1 MIALRVGL
9 LMTAWIAAILQIIF
23 GQYVEIF
30 SDIGAI
36 SLGLFLI
43 IILPSLKWDSFL
55 ILAMLMI
62 LGWLLLDG
70 LPSQEILLSG
80 GRFILIFAALIATM
94 TLSKAT
100 ASTMPS
106 VRLTQRKLA
115 MLTPEASSAGLQ
127 IAGHVFGG
135 IINTGSFA
143 VLSAALPRNSDEH
156 RRKLAAEAA
165 LRGMVTS
172 AVWSPFFVAFAVGE
186 GFVGTN
192 YAWIAMGIGI
202 ATSIL
207 FTLICCYVFSPEFS
221 RNTLRASLACL
232 TPISLRVI
240 VVLTTVLGF
249 ALIFNLTALS
259 AVVITMPILVCVQF
273 ARHPGNFW
281 RIITSTRDGLSQI
294 SDDLIIISG
303 AMFIGYIA
311 IHTDGLEQMGLI
323 GEHNVYPGW
332 VALIST
338 PVVMMLA
345 SIIGIHPVISSTVML
360 ALFSYGGAAVHPALL
375 MHSHL
380 IGWGAGT
387 MSSVASLSVITCAR
401 LYQIKSTSLALGHN
415 MIVAFL
421 FALLGG
427 AILSVINMLI
437 YQQP

>member
-1 MIALRVGL
+1 MTSLRVSL
-9 LMTAWIAAILQIIF
+9 LLLAWFSAILQIVF
-23 GQYVEIF
+23 GQSVEMF
-30 SDIGAI
+30 SNIGAVL
-36 SLGLFLI
+36 LGLFLL
-43 IILPSLKWDSFL
+43 IILPRLKWDSYL
-55 ILAMLMI
+55 ILIMLGVM
-62 LGWLLLDG
+62 GWFLLNG
-70 LPSQEILLSG
+70 LPTQELLFSG
-80 GRFILIFAALIATM
+80 GRFILIFVALIATM

-100 ASTMPS
+100 ASTMSS
-106 VRLTQRKLA
+106 VRLTQRNLA
-115 MLTPEASSAGLQ
+115 LLTPEASSAGLQ

-143 VLSAALPRNSDEH
+143 VLSAALPRNSDDH

-186 GFVGTN
+186 GFVGTT
-192 YAWIAMGIGI
+192 YAWIAIAIGLV
-202 ATSIL
+202 TSII
-207 FTLICCYVFSPEFS
+207 FTLICCYVFSPQFS
-221 RNTLRASLACL
+221 WNTIRASLACL
-232 TPISLRVI
+232 TPISMRVI
-240 VVLTTVLGF
+240 IVLTTVLGF
-249 ALIFNLTALS
+249 ALVFNLTALS
-259 AVVITMPILVCVQF
+259 AVVISMPILVCVQF
-273 ARHPGNFW
+273 LRHPGNIR
-281 RIITSTRDGLSQI
+281 RIITSTHDGLALI

-311 IHTDGLEQMGLI
+311 INTDGLEQMGLI
-323 GEHNVYPGW
+323 GEHSIYPGW

-345 SIIGIHPVISSTVML
+345 SVVGIHPVISSTVML
-360 ALFSYGGAAVHPALL
+360 ALFSYGGASVHPALL

-401 LYQIKSTSLALGHN
+401 LYRVKSTSLALGHN

-427 AILSVINMLI
+427 GILSLLNMLI
-437 YQQP
+437 YHP

>member
-1 MIALRVGL
+1 MTSLRVSL
-9 LMTAWIAAILQIIF
+9 LLLAWFSAILQIVF
-23 GQYVEIF
+23 GQSVEMF
-30 SDIGAI
+30 SNIGAVL
-36 SLGLFLI
+36 LGLFLL
-43 IILPSLKWDSFL
+43 IILPKLKWDSYL
-55 ILAMLMI
+55 ILIMLGVM
-62 LGWLLLDG
+62 GWFLLNG
-70 LPSQEILLSG
+70 LPTQELLFSG
-80 GRFILIFAALIATM
+80 GRFILIFVALIATM

-106 VRLTQRKLA
+106 VQLTQRNLA
-115 MLTPEASSAGLQ
+115 LLTPEASSAGLQ

-143 VLSAALPRNSDEH
+143 VLSAALPRNSDDH

-186 GFVGTN
+186 GFVGTT
-192 YAWIAMGIGI
+192 YAWIAIAIGLV
-202 ATSIL
+202 TSII
-207 FTLICCYVFSPEFS
+207 FTLICCYVFSPQFS
-221 RNTLRASLACL
+221 WNTIRASLACL
-232 TPISLRVI
+232 TPISMRVI
-240 VVLTTVLGF
+240 IVLTTVLGF
-249 ALIFNLTALS
+249 ALVFNLTALS
-259 AVVITMPILVCVQF
+259 AVVISMPILVCVQF
-273 ARHPGNFW
+273 LRHPGNIR
-281 RIITSTRDGLSQI
+281 RIITSTHDGLALI

-311 IHTDGLEQMGLI
+311 INTDGLEQMGLI
-323 GEHNVYPGW
+323 GEHSIYPGW

-345 SIIGIHPVISSTVML
+345 SVVGIHPVISSTVML
-360 ALFSYGGAAVHPALL
+360 ALFSYGGASVHPALL

-401 LYQIKSTSLALGHN
+401 LYRVKSTSLALGHN

-427 AILSVINMLI
+427 GILSLLNMLI
-437 YQQP
+437 YNP

>member
-1 MIALRVGL
+1 MTSLRIGL
-9 LMTAWIAAILQIIF
+9 LVLAWFAAILQIIF
-23 GQYVEIF
+23 GQYVAFF
-30 SDIGAI
+30 SNLGAI
-36 SLGLFLI
+36 LLSIFLL
-43 IILPSLKWDSFL
+43 IILPKLKWDSYL
-55 ILAMLMI
+55 ILIMLGVM
-62 LGWLLLDG
+62 GWLLLDG
-70 LPSQEILLSG
+70 LPSPELLFSG
-80 GRFILIFAALIATM
+80 GRFILIFVALIATM

-106 VRLTQRKLA
+106 VRLTQRRLA
-115 MLTPEASSAGLQ
+115 LLTPEASSAGLQ

-143 VLSAALPRNSDEH
+143 VLSAALPRDSDDH

-186 GFVGTN
+186 GFVGTT
-192 YAWIAMGIGI
+192 YAWIAMAIGL

-207 FTLICCYVFSPEFS
+207 FTLICCYVFSPQFNG
-221 RNTLRASLACL
+221 NTIRASLACL
-232 TPISLRVI
+232 APISMRVI
-240 VVLTTVLGF
+240 IVLATVLGF

-259 AVVITMPILVCVQF
+259 AVVISMPILVCVQF
-273 ARHPGNFW
+273 IRHPGNIR
-281 RIITSTRDGLSQI
+281 RIITSTHDGLSHI

-311 IHTDGLEQMGLI
+311 INTDGLEQMGLI
-323 GEHNVYPGW
+323 GEHSVYPGW

-345 SIIGIHPVISSTVML
+345 SVVGIHPVISSTVML

-401 LYQIKSTSLALGHN
+401 LYRVKSTSLALGHN
-415 MIVAFL
+415 LIVAFL

-427 AILSVINMLI
+427 GILSLLNMLI
-437 YQQP
+437 YTA

>member
-1 MIALRVGL
+1 MTSLRVSL
-9 LMTAWIAAILQIIF
+9 LLLAWFSAILQIVF
-23 GQYVEIF
+23 GQSVEMF
-30 SDIGAI
+30 SNIGAVL
-36 SLGLFLI
+36 LGLFLL
-43 IILPSLKWDSFL
+43 IILPRLKWDSYL
-55 ILAMLMI
+55 ILIMLGVM
-62 LGWLLLDG
+62 GWFLLNG
-70 LPSQEILLSG
+70 LPTQELLFSG
-80 GRFILIFAALIATM
+80 GRFILIFVALIATM

-106 VRLTQRKLA
+106 VRLTQRNLA
-115 MLTPEASSAGLQ
+115 LLTPEASSAGLQ

-143 VLSAALPRNSDEH
+143 VLSAALPRNSDDH

-186 GFVGTN
+186 GFVGTT
-192 YAWIAMGIGI
+192 YAWIAIAIGLV
-202 ATSIL
+202 TSTI
-207 FTLICCYVFSPEFS
+207 FTLICCYVFSPQFS
-221 RNTLRASLACL
+221 WNTIRASLACL
-232 TPISLRVI
+232 TPISMRVI
-240 VVLTTVLGF
+240 IVLTTVLGF
-249 ALIFNLTALS
+249 ALVFNLTALS
-259 AVVITMPILVCVQF
+259 AVVISMPILVCVQF
-273 ARHPGNFW
+273 LRHPGNIR
-281 RIITSTRDGLSQI
+281 RIITSTHDGLALI

-311 IHTDGLEQMGLI
+311 INTDGLEQMGLI
-323 GEHNVYPGW
+323 GEHSIYPGW

-345 SIIGIHPVISSTVML
+345 SVVGIHPVISSTVML
-360 ALFSYGGAAVHPALL
+360 ALFSYGGASVHPALL

-401 LYQIKSTSLALGHN
+401 LYRVKSTSLALGHN

-427 AILSVINMLI
+427 GILSLLNMLI
-437 YQQP
+437 YHP